1 MSRVRWALGGL
12 GVLVAAYGAWLAL
25 SRQDL
30 DQLLDLALWLA
41 GGVVLHDLVLAPLV
55 LLFALALRRTPPA
68 WHRPA
73 TWALVVVGSLS
84 LLAVPVL
91 GRFGARSDNPT
102 LLDRPYLTSWLV
114 LVVLTVV
121 AVLVAGLVAGRLA
134 SRRARPAGPASL
146 VVPPG
151 GEDGPGAGRR

>member
-55 LLFALALRRTPPA
+55 LLLALALRRTPPA

-73 TWALVVVGSLS
+73 TWGLVVVGSLS

-102 LLDRPYLTSWLV
+102 LLDRPYFTSWLV
-114 LVVLTVV
+114 IVVLTVV
-121 AVLVAGLVAGRLA
+121 AVLVAGRLA
-134 SRRARPAGPASL
+134 SRRARPAGPAGL